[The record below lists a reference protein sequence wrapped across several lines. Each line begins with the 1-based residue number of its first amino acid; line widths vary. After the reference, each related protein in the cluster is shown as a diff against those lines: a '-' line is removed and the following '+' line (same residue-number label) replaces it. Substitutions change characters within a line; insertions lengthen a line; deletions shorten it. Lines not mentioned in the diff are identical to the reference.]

1 MSFQT
6 TNNYLTAPTSPNLY
20 ITRKLNNM
28 NKAKMMKE
36 ERNDWTKIYHKM
48 LKGLEV
54 MIDMQKQ
61 VKNMMKIVAET
72 NMTIT
77 EIEDTIL
84 KASTNNRVINAT
96 NIIGVS
102 EDLRYLIQSNM
113 ENQVFQIQQILADKL
128 DTYKG
133 RGNIYVNDNIQ
144 EIQELFKEEKI
155 RKEDER
161 IKDKEIILVKLYEI
175 LQSKSLISLSTTSF
189 IMDEVENLLKY
200 MKFV

>member
-61 VKNMMKIVAET
+61 VKNMMKIVVET

-84 KASTNNRVINAT
+84 KASTNNQVINTT
-96 NIIGVS
+96 NITGVS
-102 EDLRYLIQSNM
+102 EDLRYLIQSNI
-113 ENQVFQIQQILADKL
+113 EN
-128 DTYKG
+128 
-133 RGNIYVNDNIQ
+133 
-144 EIQELFKEEKI
+144 
-155 RKEDER
+155 
-161 IKDKEIILVKLYEI
+161 
-175 LQSKSLISLSTTSF
+175 
-189 IMDEVENLLKY
+189 
-200 MKFV
+200 